1 MTVFDALYKLILGPL
16 GLLFDAVYTFALR
29 IVKSPGMSI
38 VFLSLAINLLVLPM
52 YNRADALQLEEGEE
66 AARLKPGVSHIRKV
80 FRGDERFMMLQT
92 YYRQNHY
99 KPYYALKGSLS
110 LLLQIPFFIAAYNY
124 LSGLQAIQGVA
135 FGPIRDLGAPDGLIR
150 IGGVAVHLLPILM
163 TGINLVSGAIYTKG
177 MPLKSKIQ
185 LYGMALIFLVLLY
198 PSPSGLVFYWTLNNV
213 FSLAK
218 NVYRRVKPSAAV
230 RRGLCS
236 ALGAAFLVVFL
247 FVNPAHTAPGKIA
260 VFVVFLAFQLP
271 ALLPWL
277 RRRRPAGAPSGRE
290 RPDKWIFYICC
301 ALLALLTGVLIP
313 SELIK
318 ASPEEF
324 VILTRYEPPV
334 HYLYTTALLGL
345 GTFVLWGVVFYRMS
359 SPKGRSAFSAVVVM
373 LTGAAVV
380 DYMFFGKGYGN
391 ISSWMVYDEPIDV
404 TMAQCA
410 VNAAVVLAVMALLY
424 LLWRKLPVLA
434 RVACLS
440 GCLAVA
446 AMSVMNIASIQ
457 EQTPPIQK
465 HAEKLKI
472 QQQPAIQLDRKGR
485 NVIVLML
492 DRAVDGFVPYMLNE
506 IPGLM
511 ERFDGFTWYPN
522 TISYGYHTNVG
533 SISLFGGYEYTPDA
547 VSARTDV
554 KLREKH
560 NEALRLM
567 PLNFRDAGYQVTVC
581 DLPYAN
587 YKWISDLSIFD
598 DCPDIR
604 AFNASGRIAS
614 DSVRQSAY
622 SNHVRNRNLFC
633 YSIMRVSPL
642 LLHMQLYNEGFYNE
656 ADALKNSRDA
666 DGVGWVSGEFLNA
679 YLVLKNLKEI
689 TYFTDDGTDTFLSM
703 CNDTPHGVVTLQEP
717 EYEPAAVIDN
727 EAYEEAHELRYTPD
741 GRPLRLV
748 VDGDRAN
755 LRIYQVNMA
764 AFLKLGDWFDYMREN
779 GVYDNTRIILV
790 ADHGYDLYLFGFDL
804 RKKYPGKL
812 ENMAEATEWWDTM
825 SANPL
830 LMVKDFDA
838 KGFTTDTRFMTN
850 ADTPCLAFSGLIDD
864 PRNPATG
871 NPVTDDA
878 KYLPEQHIIESEWRT
893 GKNKGYAFADPV
905 TVTLRNQNIF
915 ESANWTVEGIG
926 E

>member
-1 MTVFDALYKLILGPL
+1 MEALYKLILGPL

-29 IVKSPGMSI
+29 IVKSPGLSI

-52 YNRADALQLEEGEE
+52 YNRADALQLEESEE
-66 AARLKPGVSHIRKV
+66 AARLKPGVSHIRKTL
-80 FRGDERFMMLQT
+80 RGDERFMMLQT

-198 PSPSGLVFYWTLNNV
+198 RSPSGLVFYWTLNNV

-218 NVYRRVKPSAAV
+218 NVYRRVKLSAAV

-247 FVNPAHTAPGKIA
+247 FVNPARTAPGKIA
-260 VFVVFLAFQLP
+260 VCVVFLAFQLP
-271 ALLPWL
+271 LALHLI
-277 RRRRPAGAPSGRE
+277 RRGRPAGAMAGPGHT
-290 RPDKWIFYICC
+290 DKWIFYICC

-324 VILTRYEPPV
+324 VILRHYAPPV
-334 HYLYTTALLGL
+334 HYLYSTALLGL
-345 GTFVLWGVVFYRMS
+345 GTFVLWGTVFYRMS
-359 SPKGRSAFSAVVVM
+359 SPKGRGVFSAVVVM

-380 DYMFFGKGYGN
+380 DYMFFGKDYGN
-391 ISSWMVYDEPIDV
+391 ISSWMIYDEPIDV

-440 GCLAVA
+440 GFLAVS
-446 AMSVMNIASIQ
+446 AMSVINIASIQ
-457 EQTPPIQK
+457 RQTPSIQR
-465 HAEKLKI
+465 HAKKLEK
-472 QQQPAIQLDRKGR
+472 QQQPAIQLDRKGK

-492 DRAVDGFVPYMLNE
+492 DRAVSGFVPYMLNE
-506 IPGLM
+506 IPDLM
-511 ERFDGFTWYPN
+511 GQFDGFTWYPN

-547 VSARTDV
+547 VNARTDV
-554 KLREKH
+554 KLRKKH

-567 PLNFRDAGYQVTVC
+567 PLNFLDAGYQVTVC

-587 YKWISDLSIFD
+587 YKWKPDMSIFED
-598 DCPDIR
+598 WPEIR
-604 AFNASGRIAS
+604 AFNAAGRIAG
-614 DSVRQSAY
+614 DIARQSAY
-622 SNHVRNRNLFC
+622 SDHVRNRNLFC
-633 YSIMRVSPL
+633 YSVMRVSPL
-642 LLHMQLYNEGFYNE
+642 LLHMELYNEGFYNE
-656 ADALKNSRDA
+656 ADASKNSQDA
-666 DGVGWVSGEFLNA
+666 DGVGWVPEEFLNA
-679 YLVLKNLKEI
+679 YRVLKSLREI
-689 TYFTDDGTDTFLSM
+689 TYITDDGADTFLSM
-703 CNDTPHGVVTLQEP
+703 SNDTPHGVTTLQEP
-717 EYEPAAVIDN
+717 EYEPAAVVDN
-727 EAYEEAHELRYTPD
+727 AEYEAAHEVRYSAD

-748 VDGDRAN
+748 VKGNEAN

-764 AFLKLGDWFDYMREN
+764 AFLKLGEWFDYMREN
-779 GVYDNTRIILV
+779 GVYDNTRIILA

-812 ENMAEATEWWDTM
+812 KHMAQSTEWWDTM

-838 KGFTTDTRFMTN
+838 KGFTTDMRFMTN
-850 ADTPCLAFSGLIDD
+850 ADTPCLAFDGLIEN
-864 PRNPATG
+864 PVNPATG

-878 KYLPEQHIIESEWRT
+878 KYLPEQHIIETEWRT
-893 GKNKGYAFADPV
+893 EKNKGYTFADPV

-915 ESANWTVEGIG
+915 EIGNWTVEGVG